1 MCVVFQDSPVYTS
14 AGLNLVYGACYKR
27 AYMCDDKYCAD
38 IIRPFLMLGRNLN
51 ISIGQ
56 SDIEPMLQ
64 TITKEI

>member
-1 MCVVFQDSPVYTS
+1 MCAVFQDSPVYTS

-64 TITKEI
+64 TITIS